1 MTTPT
6 SQPVVVDT
14 NVVSYIY
21 RKEQRA
27 EPYLNEMVGRRA
39 VISFQTYEEL
49 LYGVLRSNWGERRRN
64 EFLDYVEANYEMIGY
79 DRELVNACARL
90 RAAASDSRPP
100 AQPGRCLDCRYRHTA
115 GLPSAVSR
123 PGFWQLAGTA
133 ANQLCLPFLTVR
145 PRAICGR
152 LKGWQSAPALSHR
165 PA

>member
-1 MTTPT
+1 MTAPT

-21 RKEQRA
+21 RKEPRA

-79 DRELVNACARL
+79 DRELVDACARL
-90 RAAASDSRPP
+90 RAAAASGRGRPLSP
-100 AQPGRCLDCRYRHTA
+100 ADAWIAATAILLGCLCCLTT
-115 GLPSAVSR
+115 GI
-123 PGFWQLAGTA
+123 LATRR
-133 ANQLCLPFLTVR
+133 N
-145 PRAICGR
+145 CG
-152 LKGWQSAPALSHR
+152 
-165 PA
+165 

>member
-1 MTTPT
+1 MTAPIVP
-6 SQPVVVDT
+6 PVVVDT

-21 RKEQRA
+21 RQDRRA
-27 EPYLNEMVGRRA
+27 EPYLNDMVGRRA

-49 LYGVLRSNWGERRRN
+49 LYGALRSNWGERRRN

-79 DRELVNACARL
+79 DRELINACALAGGRL
-90 RAAASDSRPP
+90 CSRPP
-100 AQPGRCLDCRYRHTA
+100 AQPGRCLDCRYRHTS

-123 PGFWQLAGTA
+123 PGGFWQLAGTV